1 MRSSISS
8 TSRSSCCLIVRVS
21 SAIKFGEIEKYDG
34 DEILILQNGCSQIDI
49 SQYIYETIILA
60 IPQKKI
66 HPGVIDGSL
75 NSEII
80 QKLTDLQPKKKKKLK
95 KEIDPRWVKLKDLL

>member
-1 MRSSISS
+1 M
-8 TSRSSCCLIVRVS
+8 
-21 SAIKFGEIEKYDG
+21 
-34 DEILILQNGCSQIDI
+34 
-49 SQYIYETIILA
+49 A

-95 KEIDPRWVKLKDLL
+95 KEIDPRWIKLKDLL